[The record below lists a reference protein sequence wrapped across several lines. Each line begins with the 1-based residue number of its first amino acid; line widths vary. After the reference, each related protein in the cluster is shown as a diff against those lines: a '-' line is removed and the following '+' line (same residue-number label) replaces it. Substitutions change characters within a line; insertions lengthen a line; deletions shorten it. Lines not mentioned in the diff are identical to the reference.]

1 MLRKLLLSFTFSATA
16 LFATAQDRA
25 SNALT
30 TSEIENMTW
39 VEAMQD
45 YRVNFHTVVEKFN
58 AEFDGKPYE
67 KGHGWKQFK
76 RWEYMMGQRVGETG
90 VRPHPSV
97 LYQAIQQQQASS
109 TTEYG
114 EWSSMG
120 PFNAPA
126 NNGIG
131 RINGVAFHPNHHDT
145 IYAGAPAGGLW
156 VSYDDGQSWTTFTDE
171 LTNLGVSDLAIDPL
185 HPDTMYLA
193 TGDRD
198 AADTY
203 SFGLLKST
211 DGGIT
216 WNSTSLSW
224 STSQNYRIAR
234 IVVHPDST
242 HIVIAATNGGI
253 YRSTNYGQNFTL
265 EQSGSFYG
273 MRMGHGDTV
282 FATTSGSSP
291 KLYRS
296 ADAGDT
302 WTQMTS
308 GLPTN
313 GKYRCEVAVS
323 ATPGK
328 VYLVYGSSDYGFGGL
343 YRSTNGGSNWTLMS
357 STPNIMG
364 WSNTGTGSGG
374 QAWYDLTIAC
384 DPNSEN
390 TVYVG
395 GVNIWKSTNGGANWT
410 CVGHWYGA
418 GSTPFVHADHH
429 HADFRPGTSEL
440 YAATD
445 GGVFKTSNAGAS
457 WDDLIYGMNITQ
469 YYKISQSTSDTSVV
483 LAGAQ
488 DNGSHLRS
496 STMNWSRATGG
507 DGMDNGVDVVNDNLM
522 YTSIYYGDFYKSTN
536 GGAFFS
542 SINTLSV
549 AGSGNWV
556 TPFNVDPVTTNT
568 IYAGFKKIW
577 KSTNAGGSWAA
588 TSSNNISGNS
598 NIDEFEVAPSNTNY
612 IYALINSNIFRSTN
626 GGSSWSSITP
636 SGSMSPSPNNISG
649 VAIDPDDEDHIVI
662 SISGYAGNR
671 KVMESF
677 NAGST
682 WTNLSSGLPNVP
694 ATAVAFEGGSSDGIY
709 VGTDIGM
716 YYTSSNFPS
725 WISFNKNLP
734 NVIISDIEVY
744 EDDALIR
751 IGTYGRGV
759 WQSPLMSGFTTAP
772 IASFTADPLA
782 TCSLGDTISLTDL
795 SGGLPTAWHWQISPS
810 TYNFVGGTNDSSQ
823 YPKVLFSS
831 TGAYSVTLTV
841 SNNYGTDDTTAFQIL
856 GVGGA
861 PLPFTEDFESGLSGW
876 EIANPDAGIT
886 WASAAVNG
894 TSPGNTAM
902 TVNHYSYSSTGA
914 LDELISPSLDFSN
927 DTLINLEFEYA
938 SAYYSSGYKDSLK
951 VYVSDDCGSTWDLVA
966 GYDGS
971 EASFTTAGAVTSA
984 FVPAD
989 STYWCHG
996 SSSVSCPTIDLDAYS
1011 GSSGVRIKFVAVNG
1025 YGNNIYLDNINI
1037 FGQAQLPP
1045 VAAFT
1050 GDTAGC
1056 TGKTLQFYDY
1066 TAPTASARL
1075 WSFQGGTP
1083 STSTSANPVVTY
1095 STPGTYDVKLV
1106 VSNAAGVDSVVM
1118 PNYVTIVS
1126 APVADIILT
1135 TSGSTTLCNGD
1146 SATFTATPTN
1156 GGLNPTIN
1164 WILNGT
1170 VVSSNTF
1177 TYSGTFVNND
1187 VLKVEML
1194 SSDDCVAN
1202 PSVADSLTLTVNSL
1216 PTVTLGSQGY
1226 VCELDGPQLLS
1237 GGQPLGGVY
1246 SGSGI
1251 VNDSI
1256 YPSTAGV
1263 GSHWVYYTYTD
1274 ATTGC
1279 SKTKQR
1285 AISVQPA
1292 PGKPTVSQNT
1302 TGELEAATP
1311 AGTFTYEWLD
1321 ANMDPISGA
1330 TGATFLPQ
1338 SNGDYYVRIFSN
1350 ILCSNV
1356 SDVYSVVNIGFG
1368 EALTSGWSVY
1378 PNPAQKVLTI
1388 RIEGSADVRL
1398 LDAAGRLV
1406 YKGTISGEANLD
1418 VENWARGT
1426 YVLQII
1432 TDSGIENEAI
1442 VLH

>member
-1 MLRKLLLSFTFSATA
+1 MLRKITVSLAFIAATFIAN
-16 LFATAQDRA
+16 AQERA
-25 SNALT
+25 STTLT
-30 TSEIENMTW
+30 DKEIREMSW

-45 YRVNFHTVVEKFN
+45 YRVNFHTVVDKFN
-58 AEFDGKPYE
+58 ADFDGKPYE

-76 RWEYMMGQRVGETG
+76 RWEYMMGARVGETG
-90 VRPHPSV
+90 ERPHPSV

-109 TTEYG
+109 STEYG
-114 EWSSMG
+114 DWSVMG
-120 PFNAPA
+120 PVNAPSGG
-126 NNGIG
+126 GIG

-224 STSQNYRIAR
+224 SPSQNYRIGR

-242 HIVIAATNGGI
+242 HIVLAATNGGV

-282 FATTSGSSP
+282 YATTSGSSP

-296 ADAGDT
+296 ADAGET

-313 GKYRCEVAVS
+313 GVYRCEVAVS
-323 ATPGK
+323 AVPGV
-328 VYLVYGSSDYGFGGL
+328 VYLVYGSSNYGFGGL
-343 YRSTNGGSNWTLMS
+343 YRSTNGGTNWSLMS

-374 QAWYDLTIAC
+374 QAWYDLSIAC

-390 TVYVG
+390 TIYVG
-395 GVNIWKSTNGGANWT
+395 GVNIWKSTNGGSNWT

-418 GSTPFVHADHH
+418 GSTPYVHADHH

-440 YAATD
+440 YVGTD
-445 GGVFKTSNAGAS
+445 GGVYKTTNSGSS
-457 WDDLIYGMNITQ
+457 WSDLNDGMNITQ
-469 YYKISQSTSDTSVV
+469 YYKISQSTSDTAVI

-496 STMNWSRATGG
+496 TTVNWSEVTGG
-507 DGMDNGVDVVNDNLM
+507 DGMDNGVDAVNDNLM

-536 GGAFFS
+536 GGGFFS

-549 AGSGNWV
+549 SGSGNWV

-568 IYAGFKKIW
+568 VYAGFKKIW

-598 NIDEFEVAPSNTNY
+598 NIDEFEVAPSNTDY
-612 IYALINSNIFRSTN
+612 IYALINSNIFISTN
-626 GGSSWSSITP
+626 GGSTWSSITP

-649 VAIDPDDEDHIVI
+649 VAIDPNDEEHIII
-662 SISGYAGNR
+662 SISGYVGNR

-677 NAGST
+677 NAGAS
-682 WTNLSSGLPNVP
+682 WSNLSSGLPNVP
-694 ATAVAFEGGSSDGIY
+694 ATAVAFEGGASDGIY

-734 NVIISDIEVY
+734 NVIVSDIEIY
-744 EDDALIR
+744 ENDALIR

-759 WQSPLMSGFTTAP
+759 WQSSLMSGFTTAP

-782 TCSLGDTISLTDL
+782 TCSLGDTVSFTDL
-795 SGGLPTAWHWQISPS
+795 SSGLPTSWHWQITPA

-823 YPKVLFSS
+823 FPKVTFTA
-831 TGAYSVTLTV
+831 TGAYTVTLTA
-841 SNNYGTDDTTAFQIL
+841 SNTYGTDDTTAFQIL

-886 WASAAVNG
+886 WVSATTNG
-894 TSPGNTAM
+894 TSPGNTSM
-902 TVNHYSYSSTGA
+902 TVNHYSYSTTGA
-914 LDELISPSLDFSN
+914 LDELISPALDFSN
-927 DTLINLEFEYA
+927 DTLIQLEFEYA

-951 VYVSDDCGSTWDLVA
+951 VYASDDCGSTWDLVA
-966 GYDGS
+966 AYDAS
-971 EASFTTAGAVTSA
+971 DASFTTAGAVSSA

-1011 GSSGVRIKFVAVNG
+1011 GSAGVRIKFVSVNG

-1037 FGQAQLPP
+1037 SGQAQFPP
-1045 VAAFT
+1045 VAAFS

-1066 TAPTASARL
+1066 TAPSAATRL

-1083 STSTSANPVVTY
+1083 STSTAANPSVTY
-1095 STPGTYDVKLV
+1095 ATPGTYDVKLV
-1106 VSNAAGVDSVVM
+1106 VANAAGVDSIVLS
-1118 PNYVTIVS
+1118 NYVTIIS
-1126 APVADIILT
+1126 APSAGIALT
-1135 TSGSTTLCNGD
+1135 SSISSALCSGD

-1164 WILNGT
+1164 WRLNGSI
-1170 VVSSNTF
+1170 VASNTF
-1177 TYSGTFVNND
+1177 TYGGIFANND
-1187 VLKVEML
+1187 VLKVEMV
-1194 SSDDCVAN
+1194 SADNCVAN
-1202 PSVADSLTLTVNSL
+1202 PIVADSMILSVNSL
-1216 PTVTLGSQGY
+1216 PAVTLGSQGY

-1237 GGQPLGGVY
+1237 GGQPSGGVY

-1251 VNDSI
+1251 ANDSI
-1256 YPSTAGV
+1256 DPAAAGV

-1279 SKTKQR
+1279 SNTKQR
-1285 AISVQPA
+1285 AISIQPA

-1302 TGELEAATP
+1302 TGELAAATP

-1321 ANMDPISGA
+1321 ANMNPISGA
-1330 TGATFLPQ
+1330 NGATFLPQ

-1350 ILCSNV
+1350 IQCSNV
-1356 SDVYSVVNIGFG
+1356 SDVYSVVNIGLG

-1378 PNPAQKVLTI
+1378 PNPAQKVLTL
-1388 RIEGSADVRL
+1388 RVEGAAQVRF

-1406 YKGTISGEANLD
+1406 YTGRVSGEMQLD
-1418 VENWARGT
+1418 VQDWARGT

-1432 TDSGIENEAI
+1432 TDTGVENEAI
-1442 VLH
+1442 VLQ

>member
-1 MLRKLLLSFTFSATA
+1 
-16 LFATAQDRA
+16 
-25 SNALT
+25 
-30 TSEIENMTW
+30 
-39 VEAMQD
+39 
-45 YRVNFHTVVEKFN
+45 
-58 AEFDGKPYE
+58 
-67 KGHGWKQFK
+67 
-76 RWEYMMGQRVGETG
+76 
-90 VRPHPSV
+90 
-97 LYQAIQQQQASS
+97 
-109 TTEYG
+109 
-114 EWSSMG
+114 
-120 PFNAPA
+120 
-126 NNGIG
+126 
-131 RINGVAFHPNHHDT
+131 
-145 IYAGAPAGGLW
+145 
-156 VSYDDGQSWTTFTDE
+156 
-171 LTNLGVSDLAIDPL
+171 
-185 HPDTMYLA
+185 
-193 TGDRD
+193 
-198 AADTY
+198 
-203 SFGLLKST
+203 
-211 DGGIT
+211 
-216 WNSTSLSW
+216 
-224 STSQNYRIAR
+224 
-234 IVVHPDST
+234 
-242 HIVIAATNGGI
+242 
-253 YRSTNYGQNFTL
+253 
-265 EQSGSFYG
+265 
-273 MRMGHGDTV
+273 
-282 FATTSGSSP
+282 
-291 KLYRS
+291 
-296 ADAGDT
+296 
-302 WTQMTS
+302 
-308 GLPTN
+308 
-313 GKYRCEVAVS
+313 
-323 ATPGK
+323 
-328 VYLVYGSSDYGFGGL
+328 
-343 YRSTNGGSNWTLMS
+343 
-357 STPNIMG
+357 
-364 WSNTGTGSGG
+364 
-374 QAWYDLTIAC
+374 
-384 DPNSEN
+384 
-390 TVYVG
+390 
-395 GVNIWKSTNGGANWT
+395 
-410 CVGHWYGA
+410 
-418 GSTPFVHADHH
+418 
-429 HADFRPGTSEL
+429 
-440 YAATD
+440 
-445 GGVFKTSNAGAS
+445 
-457 WDDLIYGMNITQ
+457 
-469 YYKISQSTSDTSVV
+469 
-483 LAGAQ
+483 
-488 DNGSHLRS
+488 
-496 STMNWSRATGG
+496 
-507 DGMDNGVDVVNDNLM
+507 
-522 YTSIYYGDFYKSTN
+522 
-536 GGAFFS
+536 
-542 SINTLSV
+542 
-549 AGSGNWV
+549 
-556 TPFNVDPVTTNT
+556 
-568 IYAGFKKIW
+568 
-577 KSTNAGGSWAA
+577 
-588 TSSNNISGNS
+588 
-598 NIDEFEVAPSNTNY
+598 
-612 IYALINSNIFRSTN
+612 
-626 GGSSWSSITP
+626 
-636 SGSMSPSPNNISG
+636 
-649 VAIDPDDEDHIVI
+649 DPDDEDHIVI

-759 WQSPLMSGFTTAP
+759 WQSPLMSGFTGPPVAAFVVDP
-772 IASFTADPLA
+772 INI
-782 TCSLGDTISLTDL
+782 CSTSDTVVLTDL
-795 SGGLPTAWHWQISPS
+795 STDIPTTWSWQITPS
-810 TYNFVGGTNDSSQ
+810 TITYVGGTNDSSQ
-823 YPKVLFSS
+823 NPKVIFNNSGSYTISLS
-831 TGAYSVTLTV
+831 V
-841 SNNYGTDDTTAFQIL
+841 SNNYGVDDTTMYQYVK
-856 GVGGA
+856 VGGYE
-861 PLPFTEDFESGLSGW
+861 LPFIENFESSISDW
-876 EIANPDAGIT
+876 EITNPDGGIT
-886 WASAAVNG
+886 WSSTPVNG
-894 TSPGNTAM
+894 TSPGVTAM
-902 TVNHYSYSSTGA
+902 VLDHFSYNAIGQT
-914 LDELISPSLDFSN
+914 DELISPPLNFSN
-927 DTLINLEFEYA
+927 DTLITLEYQYA
-938 SAYYSSGYKDSLK
+938 YTYFNSSFKDSLK
-951 VYVSDDCGSTWDLVA
+951 VFVSTDCGFTWDLVA
-966 GYDGS
+966 TYDGS
-971 EASFTTAGAVTSA
+971 LYATRDTSSLSFT
-984 FVPAD
+984 PAD
-989 STYWCHG
+989 SMQWCHG
-996 SSSVSCPTIDLDAYS
+996 NSNVNCPSIDLNAYS
-1011 GSSGVRIKFVAVNG
+1011 GMSGIRVKFQAING
-1025 YGNNIYLDNINI
+1025 YGNNLYIDNINI
-1037 FGQAQLPP
+1037 SGQSVFPP
-1045 VAAFT
+1045 SAAFG
-1050 GDTAGC
+1050 GDSINC
-1056 TGKTLQFYDY
+1056 INHPLQFFDY
-1066 TAPTASARL
+1066 SNPTPGARL

-1350 ILCSNV
+1350 ILCSNM
-1356 SDVYSVVNIGFG
+1356 SDVYGVVNIGFG

-1398 LDAAGRLV
+1398 LDAAGRLA

-1432 TDSGIENEAI
+1432 TNSGIENEAI